1 MQSQAADSTSP
12 NTSPSDIASDVAP
25 TGAETTAQGAA
36 GATNDQAASTDE
48 VEAVIAELEA
58 YRQRLVDE
66 TMDVARKLKLPKKAA
81 QAQVDRHPEIAK
93 VSQMIQGLRDR
104 QNNTSGS

>member
-1 MQSQAADSTSP
+1 MQAQTADSVAP
-12 NTSPSDIASDVAP
+12 NTSSEMAADVAS
-25 TGAETTAQGAA
+25 TDAEMTAQSADGSTSAE
-36 GATNDQAASTDE
+36 AASSDE

-66 TMDVARKLKLPKKAA
+66 TMDIARKIKLPKKAA

-93 VSQMIQGLRDR
+93 ISQMIQGLRDR
-104 QNNTSGS
+104 QRAPK